1 MYEIIITILIILLL
15 VSVIRNRGSKQKFK
29 QDREKQDFLDTI
41 FYATE
46 YSPASIIIA
55 NENCEILYVNR
66 QFVTMSGYMPDEVI
80 GKKTNIM
87 NSGMTNPSVY
97 EDLWSTL
104 DRGETWSGEFIN
116 RRKDGQ
122 LYWEKANISKIY
134 NKVKDSTNYVGVK
147 LDITERKAKKHHDNS
162 YNCALEL
169 LSSGAP
175 LKDILDAIV
184 FSVEEKNPGRIVCSV
199 LLVDK
204 EKKCLTLASAPS
216 LPGFIK
222 MPFIT

>member
-55 NENCEILYVNR
+55 NENCKILYVNR

-80 GKKTNIM
+80 GKKTNII

-97 EDLWSTL
+97 EDLWSRL
-104 DRGETWSGEFIN
+104 DCSEIWSGEFIN
-116 RRKDGQ
+116 HRKDGQ
-122 LYWEKANISKIY
+122 LYWEKANISKVY
-134 NKVKDSTNYVGVK
+134 NKVTDSTNYVGVK
-147 LDITERKAKKHHDNS
+147 LDITERKAKEHHDNS
-162 YNCALEL
+162 YNRALEL

-184 FSVEEKNPGRIVCSV
+184 FSVEEKNPGRIVCSQ
-199 LLVDK
+199 
-204 EKKCLTLASAPS
+204 LARF
-216 LPGFIK
+216 L
-222 MPFIT
+222 